1 MTRRLTIGP
10 TLIGERLTEDDMQEL
25 LRDPK
30 PNCQREASDVQLRRC
45 PLNPRA
51 WAPAGS
57 LAAGICLCCNTPLAK
72 AA

>member
-1 MTRRLTIGP
+1 MRRLTVGP
-10 TLIGERLTEDDMQEL
+10 TLLGERLTESDMREL
-25 LRDPK
+25 LIDKQPTC
-30 PNCQREASDVQLRRC
+30 NREPSDIQLRRC

-57 LAAGICLCCNTPLAK
+57 LAAGVCLCCNTPLPR